1 MSNFMN
7 QLPLGIRQQTPIP
20 PLIPQ
25 ESPANLVR
33 VGVIGYGYWGPNIV
47 RNLHGQKHSRA
58 FMVCDK
64 NPLALAR
71 VRKAYPDI
79 ETVSDP
85 LEVIR
90 SSEIDAVAIVTP
102 VWTHYELAKAALEEG
117 KHVFIEKPFTSSV
130 AQAEELV
137 ELAARKRLT
146 IMVDHTFLFT
156 GAVRKIRELTDSGAL
171 GDLYYYDSL
180 RVNLGL
186 FQHDVSVIWDL
197 APHDLSIMDHVIKAE
212 PDSIVATGEKHL
224 NSVEDVAF
232 MTVYFPRNMI
242 AHINVNWLSPVKI
255 RTTLIGGQKKMV
267 VWNDLVADEKV
278 RIYDKGVQITSGE
291 GIRDLLVSYRS
302 GDMWA
307 PQLEQM
313 EALHVE
319 LDYFADCVM
328 NNKVPFNDGHAGLRV
343 VRMLEAAEESIHK
356 KGELVRL

>member
-1 MSNFMN
+1 MSDSVVN
-7 QLPLGIRQQTPIP
+7 QLSGMRQQAYVP
-20 PLIPQ
+20 PLFPQ
-25 ESPANLVR
+25 DHKGDMLR
-33 VGVIGYGYWGPNIV
+33 IGVIGYGYWGPNIV
-47 RNLHGQKHSRA
+47 RNLHGQKNLQA
-58 FMVCDK
+58 VMVCDK
-64 NPLALAR
+64 SPAALGR
-71 VRKAYPDI
+71 VRRAYPDVQ
-79 ETVSDP
+79 TVSDP
-85 LEVIR
+85 LEVLR
-90 SSEIDAVAIVTP
+90 SPEVDAVAVITP
-102 VWTHYELAKAALEEG
+102 VWTHYELAKLALENG
-117 KHVFIEKPFTSSV
+117 KHVFVEKPFTSNL

-137 ELAARKRLT
+137 ELAARKNLT

-156 GAVRKIRELTDSGAL
+156 GAVRKIRELAESGAL

-197 APHDLSIMDHVIKAE
+197 APHDLSIMDHIIKAE
-212 PDSIVATGEKHL
+212 PEAIVATGEKHL
-224 NSVEDVAF
+224 NGVEDVAY
-232 MTVYFPRNMI
+232 MTLYFPKNII

-278 RIYDKGVQITSGE
+278 RVYDKGVQITSGE

-307 PQLEQM
+307 PQIEQV
-313 EALHVE
+313 EALHLE
-319 LDYFADCVM
+319 LDYFTDCII

-343 VRMLEAAEESIHK
+343 VRMLEAAESSIRN